1 VKIVNEEK
9 TGGISN
15 IYGTYPEVILLT
27 NIQVVNPVSHTYT
40 SKGDE
45 PPRPVIVISVGI
57 YYSSFR

>member
-1 VKIVNEEK
+1 VKLVNEEK

-15 IYGTYPEVILLT
+15 RYGTSPDVIVLT
-27 NIQVVNPVSHTYT
+27 YIQVVNPVSHTYT